1 MVATAALLLA
11 THFSST
17 DKLSENWYEALEDD
31 VDASEVHGKINA
43 VSEREGYSNSVCIE
57 LASEM
62 LEYYME
68 HYLVKSSHSSSQ
80 NNSPYPHHTYRP

>member
-1 MVATAALLLA
+1 LA

-43 VSEREGYSNSVCIE
+43 VSKCEGY
-57 LASEM
+57 
-62 LEYYME
+62 
-68 HYLVKSSHSSSQ
+68 
-80 NNSPYPHHTYRP
+80 NNIVYRTGI